1 MIARTI
7 AIPREKS
14 LDSTLAL
21 LADGYMFI
29 SKRCERLQSDVFET
43 RLMLRKAICAM
54 GEDAAAMFYH
64 PDRFTRKHAIPAT
77 TLMLLQG
84 LGSMQL
90 LDGPAHRR
98 RKQMHLSLMTADRIR
113 QLTAIFEKQWQSR
126 IPKWIGLNEVV
137 LHYEVEQLLCSTV
150 CQWAGV
156 PLTEA
161 AVRQRAREFGA
172 MIEGAGAVGP
182 RNWKGLVLRSRTE
195 SWARSIIDGVRA
207 NHFDMPE
214 GSAAQAVALYRD
226 MSGELLDTRLAAVEL
241 INVLRPTVAV
251 ARYVTFAALA
261 LHQYPKCRQIIQS
274 GDKAYLEWFVQEV
287 RRFYPFFPAVGGRVL
302 KEFDWRGIHFA
313 KGTWLLLDLYGTNH
327 DARIWGDPQE
337 FRPERFRDWNGS
349 PFNFIPQGGGDFVH
363 GHRCPGEWITIE
375 LVKTALRLLVS
386 GMDYD
391 VPAQDLRISLSR
403 MPAIPKSRFVISN
416 VRRSSLDGTPHDR
429 GALSEPPQFRPSPSL
444 VDRVIFREL

>member
-98 RKQMHLSLMTADRIR
+98 RKQMHLSLMAADRIR

-126 IPKWIGLNEVV
+126 IPKWMGLNEVV

-195 SWARSIIDGVRA
+195 NWARSIIDGVRA

-214 GSAAQAVALYRD
+214 GSAAQAIALYRD

-261 LHQYPKCRQIIQS
+261 LHQYPKCRQLIQS